1 MAIQLLDRRDFGDKL
16 AVPWVFVKRRLPN
29 AYYIASETI
38 VDGNKRGVL
47 SLRVAEKASQE
58 RVVAVVAYAAELTM
72 GKRKCDSDLFGGSG
86 LGEDD
91 HPLLRQM
98 LWAVKGTRSKNLI
111 PRQGLDVNGTCRI
124 TLDYYLILS
133 FQLSHARLSSSN
145 HVAPAPYLPPTTALR
160 PTIHINLQ
168 TLGAA
173 RK

>member
-1 MAIQLLDRRDFGDKL
+1 
-16 AVPWVFVKRRLPN
+16 
-29 AYYIASETI
+29 
-38 VDGNKRGVL
+38 
-47 SLRVAEKASQE
+47 
-58 RVVAVVAYAAELTM
+58 M

-86 LGEDD
+86 LGEND
-91 HPLLRQM
+91 HRLLRQM

-111 PRQGLDVNGTCRI
+111 VWMLCNGTCRI

-173 RK
+173 RKRCTCPMSLGS